1 MTPRLRLTGLLVL
14 VAAACRAGAGTGAS
28 APAAPAA
35 EARAA
40 EAAIRAWYD
49 ASERKDSAAYANRLL
64 PEFFIFEDTTRY
76 DRTALVQLVVSSFG
90 EGTDRATITDWHT
103 QVAGDV
109 AWTSFR
115 NTEVFTPTGGAPG
128 APRRYLESAVLRK
141 VQGEWKLERYH
152 ATRINRP
159 APR

>member
-1 MTPRLRLTGLLVL
+1 M
-14 VAAACRAGAGTGAS
+14 AAACRAGNV
-28 APAAPAA
+28 APPAPVG
-35 EARAA
+35 EARAV

-64 PEFFIFEDTTRY
+64 PAFFIFEDTTRY
-76 DRTALVQLVVSSFG
+76 DRSALVRLVVSSFAA
-90 EGTDRATITDWHT
+90 GTDRASLSDWNT

-115 NTEVFTPTGGAPG
+115 NTEVFTPLNGTPG

-141 VQGEWKLERYH
+141 VQGEWKIERYH